1 MSMSA
6 PAVLTIEQL
15 GFAYADRVILEGLN
29 ARITPGLTWIRG
41 GDGRGKTTLLR
52 LIAGELTPTSGAVQC
67 VDAKL
72 VFYADMREAKLDDVV
87 AHDWLATQAHKFS
100 RWNTALADDLVQAL
114 RLDEHLHKSFHM
126 MSAGMRRKVGL
137 VAAVASQA
145 EVVMLETPFA
155 ALDSAACAVVSEVLS
170 EAAAQHTCAWLLADY
185 TLPSSLSEARLAGLI
200 DLGD

>member
-1 MSMSA
+1 MST
-6 PAVLTIEQL
+6 PALLTIEQL
-15 GFAYADRVILEGLN
+15 RFAYADRVILEGLN
-29 ARITPGLTWIRG
+29 ARIAPGLTWIRG

-52 LIAGELTPTSGAVQC
+52 LIAGELQPSLGTVRFVGTPA
-67 VDAKL
+67 
-72 VFYADMREAKLDDVV
+72 VFYADMREARLDDVV
-87 AHDWLATQAHKFS
+87 ASDWLAAQAQKFP
-100 RWNTALADDLVQAL
+100 RWQAALSQDLMQAL

-155 ALDSAACAVVSEVLS
+155 ALDSAACEVVSEVLS
-170 EAAAQHTCAWLLADY
+170 EAAAQHSCAWLLADY
-185 TLPSSLSEARLAGLI
+185 TLPSSLSEAQLAGLI

>member
-1 MSMSA
+1 MSA
-6 PAVLTIEQL
+6 ATLLTIEQL

-52 LIAGELTPTSGAVQC
+52 LIAGELAPTSGAVQC

-72 VFYADMREAKLDDVV
+72 VFYADMREAKLDDVL
-87 AHDWLATQAHKFS
+87 AHEWLATQANKFS
-100 RWNTALADDLVQAL
+100 GWDAALADDLVQAL

-145 EVVMLETPFA
+145 QVVMLETPFA

-170 EAAAQHTCAWLLADY
+170 EAAAQHSCAWLLADY
-185 TLPSSLSEARLAGLI
+185 TLPSSLSEAQLAGLI

>member
-1 MSMSA
+1 MAMSA
-6 PAVLTIEQL
+6 PAVLLIEQL
-15 GFAYADRVILEGLN
+15 RFAYADRMILDGLN

-52 LIAGELTPTSGAVQC
+52 LIAGALQPLSGAVHF
-67 VDAKL
+67 VGSVA
-72 VFYADMREAKLDDVV
+72 VFYADMRDATLDEVV
-87 AHDWLATQAHKFS
+87 AHDWLATQAHQFP
-100 RWNTALADDLVQAL
+100 RWNAALAQDLAQAL

-137 VAAVASQA
+137 VAAVVSQA
-145 EVVMLETPFA
+145 DVVLLETPFA
-155 ALDSAACAVVSEVLS
+155 ALDSAACEVVSEVLT

-185 TLPSSLSEARLAGLI
+185 TLPSSLSEAQLAGLI

>member
-1 MSMSA
+1 MSA
-6 PAVLTIEQL
+6 ATLLTIEQL

-52 LIAGELTPTSGAVQC
+52 LIAGKLAPTSGAVQC

-72 VFYADMREAKLDDVV
+72 VFYADMREAQLDDVL
-87 AHDWLATQAHKFS
+87 AHEWLATQAHKFS
-100 RWNTALADDLVQAL
+100 GWDEALADDLVQAL

-145 EVVMLETPFA
+145 QVVMLETPFA
-155 ALDSAACAVVSEVLS
+155 ALDSAACEVVSEVLS
-170 EAAAQHTCAWLLADY
+170 EAAAQHNWAWLLADY
-185 TLPSSLSEARLAGLI
+185 TLPSSLSEAQLAGLI

>member
-1 MSMSA
+1 MSA
-6 PAVLTIEQL
+6 ATLLTIKQL
-15 GFAYADRVILEGLN
+15 GFAYAERVILEGLN

-52 LIAGELTPTSGAVQC
+52 LIAGQLTPTSGAVQF

-72 VFYADMREAKLDDVV
+72 VFYADMREAQLDDVL

-155 ALDSAACAVVSEVLS
+155 ALDSAACAVASEVLD

-185 TLPSSLSEARLAGLI
+185 TLPSSLSEAQLVGLI

>member
-1 MSMSA
+1 MA
-6 PAVLTIEQL
+6 TTTFLALEQL
-15 GFAYADRVILEGLN
+15 GFAYADRVILDGLN

-52 LIAGELTPTSGAVQC
+52 LMAGALTPTSGSVQS
-67 VDAKL
+67 VDAKA
-72 VFYADMREAKLDDVV
+72 VFYADMRDAKFDDAL
-87 AHDWLATQAHKFS
+87 AHEWLASQAQKFA
-100 RWNTALADDLVQAL
+100 RWNSDLADDLVQAL
-114 RLDEHLHKSFHM
+114 RLSEHLHKSFHM

-155 ALDSAACAVVSEVLS
+155 ALDSAACAVVAEVLA
-170 EAAAQHTCAWLLADY
+170 EAAAQPNCIWLLADY
-185 TLPSSLSEARLAGLI
+185 TLPSSLSEAQLSGLI

>member
-1 MSMSA
+1 MSS
-6 PAVLTIEQL
+6 PALLTIEQL
-15 GFAYADRVILEGLN
+15 AFAYGERVILQNLN
-29 ARITPGLTWIRG
+29 VRITPGLTWIRG

-52 LIAGELTPTSGAVQC
+52 LIAGELQPPLGTVRFVGTPA
-67 VDAKL
+67 
-72 VFYADMREAKLDDVV
+72 VFYADMREARLDDVV
-87 AHDWLATQAHKFS
+87 ASDWLAAQAQKFP
-100 RWNTALADDLVQAL
+100 RWQEALAQDLVQAL

-155 ALDSAACAVVSEVLS
+155 ALDSAACEVVSEVLD
-170 EAAAQHTCAWLLADY
+170 EAAAQQTCAWLLADY
-185 TLPSSLSEARLAGLI
+185 TLPSSLSEAQLAGLI

>member
-1 MSMSA
+1 MPT
-6 PAVLTIEQL
+6 PALLTIEQL
-15 GFAYADRVILEGLN
+15 GFAYPERVILEGLN

-52 LIAGELTPTSGAVQC
+52 LIAGELKPVSGEVHCAG
-67 VDAKL
+67 D
-72 VFYADMREAKLDDVV
+72 VFYADMREARLDDVV
-87 AHDWLATQAHKFS
+87 ASDWLAAQAQKFP
-100 RWNTALADDLVQAL
+100 RWHAALSQELLQVL
-114 RLDEHLHKSFHM
+114 RLEEHLHKSCHM

-155 ALDSAACAVVSEVLS
+155 ALDSAACEVVSDVLD
-170 EAAAQHTCAWLLADY
+170 EAAAQQTCAWLLADY
-185 TLPSSLSEARLAGLI
+185 TLPSSLSEAQLAGLI

>member
-1 MSMSA
+1 MSA
-6 PAVLTIEQL
+6 ATLLTIKQL
-15 GFAYADRVILEGLN
+15 GFSYAERVILEGLN

-52 LIAGELTPTSGAVQC
+52 LIAGQLTPTSGAVQF

-72 VFYADMREAKLDDVV
+72 VFYADMREAQLDDVV

-100 RWNTALADDLVQAL
+100 RWNKALADDLVQAL

-155 ALDSAACAVVSEVLS
+155 ALDSAACAVVSEVLD
-170 EAAAQHTCAWLLADY
+170 EAAAQHTCVWLLADY
-185 TLPSSLSEARLAGLI
+185 TLPSSLSEAQLAGLI

>member
-1 MSMSA
+1 MSA
-6 PAVLTIEQL
+6 ATLLTIEQL
-15 GFAYADRVILEGLN
+15 GFAYAERVILEGLN

-52 LIAGELTPTSGAVQC
+52 LIAGQLTPTSGAVQF

-72 VFYADMREAKLDDVV
+72 VFYADMREAQLDDVL

-100 RWNTALADDLVQAL
+100 RWNKALADDLVQAL

-155 ALDSAACAVVSEVLS
+155 ALDSAACAVASEVLD

-185 TLPSSLSEARLAGLI
+185 TLPSSLSEAQLAGLI